1 MAKKKAARKKAEQAP
16 SFEEAVAELQQI
28 VGALEDG
35 SLPLEESMSQFERGV
50 RLLKNCY
57 QVLEQAEQRI
67 EILTGVDE
75 DGTVQTE
82 PFDATA
88 TVDQSRSSTTEP
100 QSEASDDNS
109 GDYSGDVSS
118 AASRAK
124 SIRDDALF

>member
-1 MAKKKAARKKAEQAP
+1 MAKKKAARKKVDEVP
-16 SFEEAVAELQQI
+16 SFEESVAELQQI

-50 RLLKNCY
+50 GLLKNCY

-67 EILTGVDE
+67 EVLTGADE
-75 DGTVQTE
+75 DGAVQTE

-88 TVDQSRSSTTEP
+88 TVDQPRGTKHESGDNAADQSSTE
-100 QSEASDDNS
+100 
-109 GDYSGDVSS
+109 
-118 AASRAK
+118 SRAK